1 MRQGSAGTS
10 GVSTETIRLL
20 RWLAWP
26 MCSMSMFSPLLS
38 PLACGGAAKRRG
50 AAAKPAPKPKVF
62 LRKSR
67 LFFMALPL
75 QELADPTVPR
85 NSMDIGSK
93 RDARPGSRHQV
104 AALAIP
110 LSRRR
115 GGNSDAKNAE
125 RGWVSAGRRGRAAIQ
140 NPCGRGIGHQKL
152 DRSIQ
157 DYGGG
162 LDYRHLRNN
171 LSQNG
176 ETFRRDAI
184 RLARL
189 LHQQRTYG
197 LNTWAIHSRVIVS
210 HSGHGV
216 RRLSAMP

>member
-1 MRQGSAGTS
+1 MHGQAVDIKS
-10 GVSTETIRLL
+10 LL
-20 RWLAWP
+20 WLYR
-26 MCSMSMFSPLLS
+26 CY
-38 PLACGGAAKRRG
+38 G
-50 AAAKPAPKPKVF
+50 
-62 LRKSR
+62 
-67 LFFMALPL
+67 
-75 QELADPTVPR
+75 E
-85 NSMDIGSK
+85 
-93 RDARPGSRHQV
+93 
-104 AALAIP
+104 
-110 LSRRR
+110 

-125 RGWVSAGRRGRAAIQ
+125 RGCVSAGRRGRAAIQ

-152 DRSIQ
+152 GRSIQ

-189 LHQQRTYG
+189 RHQQRTYG
-197 LNTWAIHSRVIVS
+197 LNTWVIHSRVIVS

-216 RRLSAMP
+216 RRLTAVALTFRSGVAFTHNCAEPGRSNNPGQQDSQENYRSCGFSGHFGKLYLRLYEMRKLVQGLLLSR

>member
-26 MCSMSMFSPLLS
+26 MFCPLLS

-85 NSMDIGSK
+85 NSMGRDPREMHGQAVDIKS
-93 RDARPGSRHQV
+93 
-104 AALAIP
+104 
-110 LSRRR
+110 
-115 GGNSDAKNAE
+115 
-125 RGWVSAGRRGRAAIQ
+125 
-140 NPCGRGIGHQKL
+140 
-152 DRSIQ
+152 
-157 DYGGG
+157 
-162 LDYRHLRNN
+162 
-171 LSQNG
+171 
-176 ETFRRDAI
+176 
-184 RLARL
+184 L
-189 LHQQRTYG
+189 L
-197 LNTWAIHSRVIVS
+197 
-210 HSGHGV
+210 
-216 RRLSAMP
+216 